1 MKASRETENE
11 VFRSCKKKKKSH
23 THGVREG
30 MIGDLCEGPWGT
42 MEGGVRKERSGLEN
56 CFIAYHIVWS

>member
-1 MKASRETENE
+1 MRCSGVAR
-11 VFRSCKKKKKSH
+11 KKSH
-23 THGVREG
+23 THGVRGG